1 MLLEERKLN
10 ISNKIKKSIIAA
22 KKCKIIFLQAALKDF
37 SSSAHLKLK
46 KLSKNSHFLRIIY
59 AEKKYARMGVL
70 GGYFSLQVI

>member
-37 SSSAHLKLK
+37 SSAHLKLK